1 VLGSSRLKR
10 NSGTSLANFGNAPST
25 RLGNNAEYPS
35 FVQSLYDVLCKHHSQ
50 PQRVAHTTNTTQ
62 KYSAIPLRS
71 CSSKTI
77 ASFYW
82 NGTTSRI
89 GSPHRQ
95 LSKQS
100 RPQVHR
106 KQARDYQQRHPYPLQ
121 HQQQRSERGSRLLK
135 QFPCGLPY
143 RLLQSCVTPAYP

>member
-50 PQRVAHTTNTTQ
+50 QQRVAHTTNTTQ
-62 KYSAIPLRS
+62 KYRAIPLRS

-82 NGTTSRI
+82 NGTASGI
-89 GSPHRQ
+89 GSPHRP

-106 KQARDYQQRHPYPLQ
+106 KQARDHQQRHPYPLQ
-121 HQQQRSERGSRLLK
+121 HQQQRSERGTRLLK
-135 QFPCGLPY
+135 QLLCGIPY
-143 RLLQSCVTPAYP
+143 RLLQSCATPPYP